1 MYSTLLS
8 NFNQLSLNSPD
19 NLLTPTQHSFFS
31 IPTPPN
37 EHAIMD
43 MLYEGQD
50 IGDSS
55 REASINNNRNDTSA
69 EVDNE
74 DEISIPPSNI
84 EALISDSCIRN
95 FTRELECD
103 SYHHGSVADFQKV
116 FYFNGADSY
125 AIPHNGTQV
134 QPTSLNI
141 ARVVECWLKEELF
154 HRQQEFMPILEE
166 SPLVATQGIISKLR
180 EEASL
185 LNGLSKVSI
194 NIRVGHIYLLHM
206 IGDEIVMSQNYEA
219 LAQLFPLFVN
229 VSIKVQPHSIF
240 TRNNHTCKVLVAV
253 ERMTMNSHDVISP
266 FGYNYQQLIDGAT
279 RRVAFSADGQLC
291 CILEEVEADKNN
303 MNGTN
308 YFFGGVPSNMN

>member
-1 MYSTLLS
+1 
-8 NFNQLSLNSPD
+8 
-19 NLLTPTQHSFFS
+19 
-31 IPTPPN
+31 
-37 EHAIMD
+37 MD

-55 REASINNNRNDTSA
+55 REVSTNNNRNDTS
-69 EVDNE
+69 ELDIE

-84 EALISDSCIRN
+84 EALISDPCIRN
-95 FTRELECD
+95 FTRELEGD
-103 SYHHGSVADFQKV
+103 SFYHGSVANFQKV
-116 FYFNGADSY
+116 FYFNGGDSY

-141 ARVVECWLKEELF
+141 ARVVECWLKEKLF

-166 SPLVATQGIISKLR
+166 SPLVATQGIISKLK
-180 EEASL
+180 EEFRL

-206 IGDEIVMSQNYEA
+206 IGDEIVMSRNYEA

-229 VSIKVQPHSIF
+229 VSIKVQPHSAF
-240 TRNNHTCKVLVAV
+240 TRNHHNTCKVLVAV
-253 ERMTMNSHDVISP
+253 ERMTMNGHGDILSP
-266 FGYNYQQLIDGAT
+266 FGYNYQQLIDGTTA

-308 YFFGGVPSNMN
+308 YFFGGVPSVNMN